1 MEEENVVI
9 TTPLEESVETASPVE
24 DTPFADFDDAAQQEK
39 EEQEAFARIEEDS
52 QLPPDPEAILEVRH
66 LKKHFVLKKTLM
78 GKALSTL
85 KAVDDVSF
93 KIKPGET
100 LGIVGESGC
109 GKTTMGRA
117 ILKLHQP
124 TAGQVFFEG
133 TDIAGFTPKQMRALR
148 TKMQIVFQ
156 DPYSSL
162 PPRSTVG
169 DILSEPVR
177 VHKIV
182 PPEQVKDYVLGIM
195 EQCGLRDY
203 YYERYPHE
211 FSGGQRQRIC
221 IARALAVAPK
231 FIVCDEPV
239 SALDVSIQAQI
250 INLLKKIQ
258 AERGLTYLF
267 ISHDLSVVKYISDKI
282 GVMYLG
288 SMVEFGPKDMIFDN
302 PLHPYTNA
310 LFSAVPNPNPDEKG
324 ERILLKGDI
333 PSPANPPKGC
343 KFHTRCPKAM
353 EICKHIAPAYREY
366 EEGHFVACH
375 CYEQE

>member
-1 MEEENVVI
+1 MEQEEKIVKSSVAEDVVEEVLEQTEFAGFDDEAERLKEEEARNAQI
-9 TTPLEESVETASPVE
+9 E
-24 DTPFADFDDAAQQEK
+24 ADK
-39 EEQEAFARIEEDS
+39 L
-52 QLPPDPEAILEVRH
+52 LPPDPEAILEIRH

-78 GKALSTL
+78 GKPISTL

-93 KIKPGET
+93 KIKAGET

-109 GKTTMGRA
+109 GKTTMGRTV
-117 ILKLHQP
+117 LKLHQP

-133 TDIAGFTPKQMRALR
+133 QDIAGFTPKQMRALR

-169 DILSEPVR
+169 DILAEPVR
-177 VHKIV
+177 VHNIV
-182 PPEQVKDYVLGIM
+182 PPDQVKEYVLGIM

-221 IARALAVAPK
+221 IARALAVSPK
-231 FIVCDEPV
+231 LVVCDEPV
-239 SALDVSIQAQI
+239 SAFDVSIQAQI

-258 AERGLTYLF
+258 KERGLTYLF

-288 SMVEFGPKDMIFDN
+288 SMVEFGDKDKIFEN
-302 PLHPYTNA
+302 PLHPYTKA
-310 LFSAVPNPNPDEKG
+310 LFSAVPNPNPDEKS

-343 KFHTRCPKAM
+343 KFHTRCTECM
-353 EICKHIAPAYREY
+353 EICKHIAPAYKEY

-375 CYEQE
+375 CYPQE

>member
-1 MEEENVVI
+1 MEKQQNELNSREIENVNEFINYDDVAEKER
-9 TTPLEESVETASPVE
+9 EES
-24 DTPFADFDDAAQQEK
+24 EK
-39 EEQEAFARIEEDS
+39 AVKIEQDKL
-52 QLPPDPEAILEVRH
+52 LPPDPEAILEVRH
-66 LKKHFVLKKTLM
+66 LKKHFTLKKTLM
-78 GKALSTL
+78 GKPLSIL

-93 KIKPGET
+93 KIKAGET

-117 ILKLHQP
+117 VLKLHQP

-133 TDIAGFTPKQMRALR
+133 QDIAGFTPKQMRALR

-169 DILSEPVR
+169 DILAEPVR

-182 PPEQVKDYVLGIM
+182 PPDQVKEYVLGIM

-221 IARALAVAPK
+221 IARALAVSPK
-231 FIVCDEPV
+231 LVVCDEPV

-258 AERGLTYLF
+258 QERGLTYLF

-288 SMVEFGPKDMIFDN
+288 SMVEFGEKNKIFDN
-302 PLHPYTNA
+302 PMHPYTNA
-310 LFSAVPNPNPDEKG
+310 LFSAVPNPNPDEKT

-333 PSPANPPKGC
+333 PSPANPPMGC
-343 KFHTRCPKAM
+343 KFHTRCPKCM
-353 EICKHIAPAYREY
+353 EICKHVAPVYKEY

-375 CYEQE
+375 CYPQE